1 MKKKIIYSSLLSL
14 AAVLALASCGEAPA
28 ITNEEA
34 QTKATAIKAKQAEE
48 DFEKPTTF
56 QLVGKMEEKLE
67 INAKSADE
75 TEIVNTKQSVSVNSV
90 YEYDLSHLYFHS
102 NSKITQKSTDSTSN
116 EDQEYNMWLYVLENT
131 MYMASSDSS
140 ESTYQTFSLE
150 GLTSEAIAAQFVSI
164 LDSAFH
170 LSSLVLGEE
179 ILDIDSILKEYE
191 LNDEN
196 KWEYDGGE
204 LYTLNIG
211 LSVSKNTFTSK
222 GDGNLGF
229 VFNAN
234 GKSSEEGMS
243 VEAKVSYSMEVNNYL
258 LSSMDAEE
266 SIKLKVNSAEETGTV
281 NCSAKSS
288 TYLKLAS
295 FTVNYPDLTNFT
307 AK

>member
-34 QTKATAIKAKQAEE
+34 QTKATAIKARQAEE
-48 DFEKPTTF
+48 DFESPTVF

-67 INAKSADE
+67 INAKSGDE
-75 TEIVNTKQSVSVNSV
+75 RVNTKESLSMYSAM
-90 YEYDLSHLYFHS
+90 EYDLSHLYFHT
-102 NSKITQKSTDSTSN
+102 NSKITQKSTDSTSDEN
-116 EDQEYNMWLYVLENT
+116 QDNNLWVYVLDNT
-131 MYMASSDSS
+131 MYMASSNSS
-140 ESTYQTFSLE
+140 ESVYQTVSLD

-164 LDSAFH
+164 IDSAVH
-170 LSSLVLGEE
+170 LSSLVLGED
-179 ILDIDSILKEYE
+179 ILDIDSILKKYE

-196 KWEYDGGE
+196 KWEYDGGD
-204 LYTLNIG
+204 LYTINIG

-266 SIKLKVNSAEETGTV
+266 SIKLKVNSAEESGTV
-281 NCSAKSS
+281 NCSVKSS

-295 FTVNYPDLTNFT
+295 FAINYPDLTNFT